1 MTLPLY
7 KSVAKNPPKRGDNG
21 HAGLWFD
28 KFCNQW
34 LVKDTTW
41 SMSSQGSDEDGPK
54 LKWINTLAGTSVGVH
69 DQIEECAFRI
79 VRLVESRGGICA
91 VFTTESRFVTGLG
104 RSHPVENGFA
114 WHSTLGTPYLPG
126 SSVKGMVRAW
136 AEQETHPRPDSED
149 LDRLL
154 GERNSAG
161 RVCFLDA
168 LPIQPVKLEA
178 DVMTPHY
185 AGWSEKDDPPGDW
198 RSPTP
203 IPFLTTATGTSFL
216 FGIIPLRHASAQDM
230 VLVESWIQDALEWAG
245 AGAKTAIGYGRL
257 ARDEARAHDLRERL
271 GEVDRQREE
280 RIRQE
285 MEAKAREE
293 RLASLSPV
301 QQQIEVALDNRQDRN
316 MPETTAIYQVI
327 ESGRWSGDEKLEA
340 ARWLEDRMKAGGTW
354 KPTTK
359 ARRPERDR
367 EHRRTLQILRWLD
380 GE

>member
-7 KSVAKNPPKRGDNG
+7 NSVAKHPPSRDANG

-28 KFCNQW
+28 KFCNTW
-34 LVKDTTW
+34 LVKDTAW
-41 SMSSQGSDEDGPK
+41 SMSSQGNDKDGPK
-54 LKWINTLAGTSVGVH
+54 LKWINTLAGKSVGVH
-69 DQIEECAFRI
+69 GQIEECASRI
-79 VRLVESRGGICA
+79 VRLVKSREGICA
-91 VFTTESRFVTGLG
+91 IFTTESRFVTGLG

-114 WHSTLGTPYLPG
+114 WHPTLGMPYLPG

-136 AEQETHPRPDSED
+136 AEQETDPRPASEE

-154 GERNSAG
+154 GKQNSAG
-161 RVCFLDA
+161 SVCFLDA
-168 LPIQPVKLEA
+168 LPIKPVKLEA

-185 AGWSEKDDPPGDW
+185 AGWSENDDPPGDW

-203 IPFLTTATGTSFL
+203 IPFLTTAAGTSFL
-216 FGIIPLRHASAQDM
+216 FGIIPLRHASAQDLM
-230 VLVESWIQDALEWAG
+230 LVESWIQDALEWAG

-257 ARDEARAHDLRERL
+257 ARDEERAHDLKERL
-271 GEVDRQREE
+271 GEADRQREE

-285 MEAKAREE
+285 MEAKAHAE

-301 QQQIEVALDNRQDRN
+301 QRQIEEALDNRQDRN

-340 ARWLEDRMKAGGTW
+340 ARWLENQMKAGGAW

-367 EHRRTLQILRWLD
+367 EHGRTLQVMRWLAR
-380 GE
+380 E

>member
-7 KSVAKNPPKRGDNG
+7 NSATENPPRFEANG

-34 LVKDTTW
+34 FVEGATW
-41 SMSSQGSDEDGPK
+41 SMSSRSSDTGGPK
-54 LKWINTLAGTSVGVH
+54 LKWINTLAGKSVGVH
-69 DQIEECAFRI
+69 DQIKECASRV
-79 VRLVESRGGICA
+79 VRLVESRGGICT

-114 WHSTLGTPYLPG
+114 WHPTLGTPYLPG

-136 AEQETHPRPDSED
+136 AEQETDPRPGSEE

-154 GERNSAG
+154 GKHNSAG
-161 RVCFLDA
+161 NICFLDA
-168 LPIQPVKLEA
+168 LPIKPVKLEA

-185 AGWSEKDDPPGDW
+185 AGWSGKDDPPGDW

-203 IPFLTTATGTSFL
+203 IPFLTTAAGTSFL
-216 FGIIPLRHASAQDM
+216 FGIIPLRYVSCQDLL
-230 VLVESWIQDALEWAG
+230 LVESWLQDALEWVG

-257 ARDEARAHDLRERL
+257 ARDEERAHDLKERL
-271 GEVDRQREE
+271 GEADRQHEKRV
-280 RIRQE
+280 RQE
-285 MEAKAREE
+285 MEAKAHAE

-301 QQQIEVALDNRQDRN
+301 QRQIEEALDNRQDRN
-316 MPETTAIYQVI
+316 MPETTAIYQAI
-327 ESGRWSGDEKLEA
+327 ESGRWSGGEKLEA
-340 ARWLEDRMKAGGTW
+340 ARWLENRMKVGGSW

-367 EHRRTLQILRWLD
+367 EHRRTLQVMRWLD

>member
-7 KSVAKNPPKRGDNG
+7 NSVAKNPPKLGDNG

-34 LVKDTTW
+34 FVEGTTW
-41 SMSSQGSDEDGPK
+41 SMSSRSSDTGGPK
-54 LKWINTLAGTSVGVH
+54 LKWINTLAGKSVGVH
-69 DQIEECAFRI
+69 GQIEECAFRI
-79 VRLVESRGGICA
+79 VRLVESRDGICA

-136 AEQETHPRPDSED
+136 AEQETHPRPNSED

-161 RVCFLDA
+161 RICFLDA
-168 LPIQPVKLEA
+168 LPIKPVKLEA

-203 IPFLTTATGTSFL
+203 IPFLATAAGTSFL
-216 FGIIPLRHASAQDM
+216 FGIIPLRHASTQDLI
-230 VLVESWIQDALEWAG
+230 LVESWIQDALEWAG
-245 AGAKTAIGYGRL
+245 VGAKTAIGYGRL
-257 ARDEARAHDLRERL
+257 TRDEARAHDLTERI
-271 GEVDRQREE
+271 GEADRKREE
-280 RIRQE
+280 RVRQE
-285 MEAKAREE
+285 MEAKVRAE

-301 QQQIEVALDNRQDRN
+301 LRQIEEALDNRQDRN
-316 MPETTAIYQVI
+316 MPETTAIYQAI
-327 ESGRWSGDEKLEA
+327 ENSRWSGDEKLEA
-340 ARWLEDRMKAGGTW
+340 ARWLADRMKAGGEW
-354 KPTTK
+354 KPTTQAK
-359 ARRPERDR
+359 RPERDR
-367 EHRRTLQILRWLD
+367 AYKRTIQVLSWLNR
-380 GE
+380 E

>member
-7 KSVAKNPPKRGDNG
+7 NSVAKKPPKLGDNG

-34 LVKDTTW
+34 FVEGTTW
-41 SMSSQGSDEDGPK
+41 SMSSRSSDTGGPK
-54 LKWINTLAGTSVGVH
+54 LKWINTLAGKSVGVH

-79 VRLVESRGGICA
+79 VRLVESRDGICV
-91 VFTTESRFVTGLG
+91 VFTTASRFITGLG

-136 AEQETHPRPDSED
+136 AEQETDPRPGSEK

-154 GERNSAG
+154 GEQNSAG
-161 RVCFLDA
+161 SVCFLDA
-168 LPIQPVKLEA
+168 LPIKPVKLEA

-185 AGWSEKDDPPGDW
+185 AGWSEKDDLPGDW

-203 IPFLTTATGTSFL
+203 IPFLATATGTSFL
-216 FGIIPLRHASAQDM
+216 FGLIPLRHASAQDLM
-230 VLVESWIQDALEWAG
+230 LVESWIQDALEWTG
-245 AGAKTAIGYGRL
+245 VGAKTAIGYGRL
-257 ARDEARAHDLRERL
+257 ARDESRAHALREDL
-271 GEVDRQREE
+271 GEADRQREQ
-280 RIRQE
+280 RARQE
-285 MEAKAREE
+285 MEARAREE
-293 RLASLSPV
+293 RRASLSPV
-301 QQQIEVALDNRQDRN
+301 EQQIEAALDSRQDRN
-316 MPETTAIYQVI
+316 MPETTAIYQAI

-340 ARWLEDRMKAGGTW
+340 ARWLEGRMKAGGVW
-354 KPTTK
+354 KSTTK
-359 ARRPERDR
+359 VRRPERDR
-367 EHRRTLQILRWLD
+367 EHRRTLQVMRWLA

>member
-7 KSVAKNPPKRGDNG
+7 NSVAKNPPKLGDNG

-34 LVKDTTW
+34 FVEGTTW
-41 SMSSQGSDEDGPK
+41 SMSSRSSDTGGPK
-54 LKWINTLAGTSVGVH
+54 LKWLNTLAGKSVGVQG
-69 DQIEECAFRI
+69 QIEECAFRML
-79 VRLVESRGGICA
+79 RLVESRCGLCA
-91 VFTTESRFVTGLG
+91 VFTTASRFVTGLG

-126 SSVKGMVRAW
+126 SSVKGMVRVW
-136 AEQETHPRPDSED
+136 AEQETDPRPGGEE
-149 LDRLL
+149 LNRLL
-154 GERNSAG
+154 GEQNSVG
-161 RVCFLDA
+161 NVCFLDA
-168 LPIQPVKLEA
+168 LPIKPVRLEA

-203 IPFLTTATGTSFL
+203 IPFLATATGTSFL
-216 FGIIPLRHASAQDM
+216 FGIIPLRHTSAQDLI
-230 VLVESWIQDALEWAG
+230 LVESWIQDALEWAG
-245 AGAKTAIGYGRL
+245 IGAKTAIGYGRL
-257 ARDEARAHDLRERL
+257 ARDEARAHALRERL
-271 GEVDRQREE
+271 GKADQQREE
-280 RIRQE
+280 RVRQE

-301 QQQIEVALDNRQDRN
+301 RRQIEEALDNRQDRN
-316 MPETTAIYQVI
+316 MPETTAIHQAI
-327 ESGRWSGDEKLEA
+327 ESGRWSGEEKFEA
-340 ARWLEDRMKAGGTW
+340 ARWLEDRMKAGGAW

-367 EHRRTLQILRWLD
+367 EHRRTLQVMRWLD